1 MTNNNGE
8 IQVQGAGLP
17 VWDPDHHHH
26 HHHHSAGPEST
37 KGEASDA
44 TRTGTTTRKG
54 SLLPQPELEQGSL
67 IISCKVVFPESL
79 SRRGGRLSGLE
90 IAGADDNDAVYDDDD
105 EDEEDVDEDWVE
117 R

>member
-8 IQVQGAGLP
+8 IEVRGAGLP
-17 VWDPDHHHH
+17 VWDP
-26 HHHHSAGPEST
+26 AGAE
-37 KGEASDA
+37 DA
-44 TRTGTTTRKG
+44 RTSPNAGRRRTRTTNINR
-54 SLLPQPELEQGSL
+54 LPQPEEDQGGSL

-90 IAGADDNDAVYDDDD
+90 LVEA
-105 EDEEDVDEDWVE
+105 EEELDWVE